1 MRQSAS
7 FPLRKI
13 PRVIP
18 RVIVTLLA
26 TTTALTWAQ
35 TPPAPPAP
43 PPVPTT
49 PAPSAAA
56 PAAVAPVA
64 AASAPRPDAAA
75 PKPFAEIIKDAKVT
89 PGYFTLYQ
97 KDDKVW
103 IEVKPEQFNSPFYF
117 QANSTRGLGQSG
129 VYPNWMLRGHIVEF
143 NKLGNNV
150 QLIAKNDAFTAKLG
164 TPIATAVRESFTD
177 SILGVTIAVSTPHP
191 DRKSILIDANALLL
205 ADLPGMSTQLE
216 TTFRIPYAYD
226 ARNSGFVKVQS
237 TDDMSTFNVTA
248 HYSVPKL
255 PSPPLVP
262 STIPTPPPPSTLP
275 DNRSMLLGFYYS
287 LSKLPATP
295 MAARAADSRVGHFV
309 TRQWDYTDDMAAFP
323 RKYIVNRW
331 RLEKKDPAA
340 ALSEPVQPIVY
351 WLDKNIPLKYRAKV
365 AEGVLEWNKAFE
377 KIGFKDAVQV
387 KQQTDDATFDNN
399 DTRHASV
406 RWYVD
411 TSEGALAIGPTRTD
425 PRTGE
430 ILDADISF
438 SDGWTRLPRRRAVE
452 QLVSVAQG
460 NNYSQTHAHNH
471 GAQRSAEEILQGLSR
486 GQMPHACEF
495 EHNAM
500 QEAGF
505 ALDLLAARGDID
517 PDSPEAEA
525 IVMEQ
530 LKDVVAHEVGH
541 TLGLTHNFRAST
553 IYTLDQLESKAFTEA
568 NGLSGSVMEYNALNI
583 APQGKKQGQYAQ
595 STLGPY
601 DYWAIEYAYRPL
613 NAVTESKD
621 LLAIAARSK
630 EPLLAFANDIDA
642 GLGNVEGMDPEV
654 TRRDL
659 GADPLAFAA
668 RRMQL
673 SQELWA
679 RLQTRT
685 LKPGEQYD
693 VLLRNFLSANAQLD
707 LAATVASKYV
717 GGVVHLRDHADSGR
731 VPLNPV
737 PAATQRK
744 ALKLITDGLFR
755 SNSFAFKPEFVARL
769 VPNQFDR
776 WFGGGGSTSLAATV
790 NPDASISGAVLALQR
805 SSLDRLM
812 ADGVAARVLDAPS
825 KMSQPQQA
833 LALSELYDTLQNAI
847 WSELQ
852 SGSDIDPMRRN
863 LQREY
868 LRRVVNALIRPAA
881 TTPADS
887 KSLMRANAQ
896 QLQQQIRSALAKPAT
911 KVTRAHLSESL
922 DLLTEALKAPLQRA
936 T

>member
-7 FPLRKI
+7 FPLRMI
-13 PRVIP
+13 PRVIA
-18 RVIVTLLA
+18 TLLA
-26 TTTALTWAQ
+26 TTTAMAWAQ
-35 TPPAPPAP
+35 TA
-43 PPVPTT
+43 T
-49 PAPSAAA
+49 PAA
-56 PAAVAPVA
+56 PATLAAPSPA
-64 AASAPRPDAAA
+64 GAASAPRPDAAA
-75 PKPFAEIIKDAKVT
+75 PKPFTEIIKDAKQI

-97 KDDKVW
+97 KDEKVW
-103 IEVKPEQFNSPFYF
+103 IEVKPEQLNAPFYF
-117 QANSTRGLGQSG
+117 QTNTTRGIGQSG
-129 VYPNWMLRGHIVEF
+129 LYPNWMLRGHIVEF

-150 QLIAKNDAFTAKLG
+150 QLIAKNDTFTAASG

-177 SILGVTIAVSTPHP
+177 SILAVTTAVSMPHP
-191 DRKSILIDANALLL
+191 ERKSILIDANALLL

-226 ARNSGFVKVQS
+226 GRNSGFVKVQS
-237 TDDMSTFNVTA
+237 TDDMSTFSVTA
-248 HYSVPKL
+248 HYSVAKL

-262 STIPTPPPPSTLP
+262 SPTPTPAPPSTLP

-309 TRQWDYTDDMAAFP
+309 TRQWDFTDDMAAFP
-323 RKYIVNRW
+323 RKYLVNRW
-331 RLEKKDPAA
+331 RVEKKEPAA
-340 ALSEPVQPIVY
+340 AMSEPVQPIVF
-351 WLDKNIPLKYRAKV
+351 WMDKNIPLKYRAKV
-365 AEGVLEWNKAFE
+365 AEGVLMWNKAFE
-377 KIGFKDAVQV
+377 KIGFKDALQV
-387 KQQTDDATFDNN
+387 KQQADDATFDNN
-399 DTRHASV
+399 DTRHASI

-411 TSEGALAIGPTRTD
+411 TSEGALAIGPSRTD

-452 QLVSVAQG
+452 QLASVAQG
-460 NNYSQTHAHNH
+460 NNHAHAH
-471 GAQRSAEEILQGLSR
+471 GAKRSAEEILQGLSR
-486 GQMPHACEF
+486 GEMPHACEF

-553 IYTLDQLESKAFTEA
+553 IYTLDQLESKAFTQT

-613 NAVTESKD
+613 NAATESKD
-621 LLAIAARSK
+621 LLAIASRSK

-659 GADPLAFAA
+659 GSDPLAFAS

-679 RLQTRT
+679 RLQTRK

-717 GGVVHLRDHADSGR
+717 GGVVHLRDAADSGR

-744 ALKLITDGLFR
+744 ALKLIADGLFR

-776 WFGGGGSTSLAATV
+776 WFGGFGGSSLAATV
-790 NPDASISGAVLALQR
+790 NPDASISGTVLALQR

-812 ADGVAARVLDAPS
+812 ADGVAARILDAPS
-825 KMSQPQQA
+825 KMGQPQQA
-833 LALSELYDTLQNAI
+833 MALSELYDTLQNAI

-852 SGSDIDPMRRN
+852 SGADIDPMRRN
-863 LQREY
+863 LQREH
-868 LRRVVNALIRPAA
+868 LRRIVNALIKPAA
-881 TTPADS
+881 TTPADAR
-887 KSLMRANAQ
+887 SLMRANAQ
-896 QLQQQIRSALAKPAT
+896 QLQQQIRAAMGKPAS

-922 DLLTEALKAPLQRA
+922 DMLSEALKAPLQRA